1 MTMQAVTLYL
11 PAAFYQKIAQRA
23 RQASRTVEDEL
34 VAVVTAALPDINDLP
49 DDLAREI
56 AQLTVLADTELA
68 QAAQTTLPPQETD
81 QMQALM
87 LKRQREGL
95 TRLES
100 QEAELLVK
108 RYDRTL
114 LIRAQAAALLKERG
128 HDFDWPTP
136 LDAR

>member
-1 MTMQAVTLYL
+1 M
-11 PAAFYQKIAQRA
+11 
-23 RQASRTVEDEL
+23 
-34 VAVVTAALPDINDLP
+34 VTAALPDINDLP
-49 DDLAREI
+49 GDLAREI
-56 AQLTVLADTELA
+56 AQLAVLTEAELT
-68 QAAQTTLPPQETD
+68 QAARTTLTPQETD

-95 TRLES
+95 TRQET

-128 HDFDWPTP
+128 
-136 LDAR
+136 LDSHA